1 MSSDEKR
8 DGAYEPPV
16 LVCRAAA
23 GISFRPALLFYCLQ
37 LFSLAAAVR
46 QSQKLSLDA
55 TQTVAVA
62 VAVRATSS
70 QCSLPRTSVII
81 ARIVELDE
89 C

>member
-8 DGAYEPPV
+8 DGAYEPQV

-55 TQTVAVA
+55 IQTVAVA
-62 VAVRATSS
+62 VRTTSS